1 VRLAELLADT
11 PVVQAG
17 CGGGITLHELAAA
30 VSDAGGLGT
39 IGGVSAGS
47 IAHELRAARALTN
60 RPLAVNILLPFA
72 RRSWFEAAAEAD
84 VVVTHWGRPRRRA
97 PGLWIHTCS
106 SADEARAARAA
117 GADGVIAQ
125 GVESGGHVRRTDPAL
140 VLLERIR
147 AAVPA
152 DYPVLL
158 AGGIAERADVQRALD
173 AGAAAAIA
181 GTRFVMSDE
190 CRAHPG
196 YKQRLVEASETIL
209 TELFGAGWAASHRVI
224 PNAATDHWLR
234 DDDRGPALNRALNKV
249 VSLGARYMPASLP
262 GKLAAAQKPDSRL
275 LGPLMPSVDRPEN
288 LLDAGALYAGET
300 VARISDIRPAGELVR
315 ALTP

>member
-1 VRLAELLADT
+1 MSLAALLAET

-39 IGGVSAGS
+39 IGGMGAGP
-47 IAHELRAARALTN
+47 IAHELRAARALTD
-60 RPLAVNILLPFA
+60 RPIAVNILLPFA
-72 RRSWFEAAAEAD
+72 RRNWFEAAAEAD
-84 VVVTHWGRPRRRA
+84 VVVTHWGKPRRRA

-106 SADEARAARAA
+106 SADEARAALAA

-125 GVESGGHVRRTDPAL
+125 GVESGGHVRRTEPAL
-140 VLLERIR
+140 VLLEQIR

-152 DYPVLL
+152 GYPVLL
-158 AGGIAERADVQRALD
+158 AGGIAERADVQHALD

-190 CRAHPG
+190 SRAHPE
-196 YKQRLVEASETIL
+196 YKRRLIEASETIL
-209 TELFGAGWAASHRVI
+209 TELFSAGWAASHRVI

-234 DDDRGPALNRALNKV
+234 DDPRGPALNRALNRLFSV
-249 VSLGARYMPASLP
+249 GARYMPPSMS
-262 GKLAAAQKPDSRL
+262 GRLAAAQKPDSRV
-275 LGPLMPSVDRPEN
+275 LGPLMPSVDRPDN

-300 VARISDIRPAGELVR
+300 VARISDIRPARELVA

>member
-1 VRLAELLADT
+1 VTLAALLADT

-17 CGGGITLHELAAA
+17 LGGGLAGHELAAA

-39 IGGVSAGS
+39 IGAIGPRAIS
-47 IAHELRAARALTN
+47 HELRRARALTD
-60 RPLAVNILLPFA
+60 RPIAVNILLPFA

-84 VVVTHWGRPRRRA
+84 VVVTHWGRPRRRG

-117 GADGVIAQ
+117 GAEGVIAQ
-125 GVESGGHVRRTDPAL
+125 GVESGGHVRRTDPGF

-147 AAVPA
+147 AAVPP

-158 AGGIAERADVQRALD
+158 AGGIADRADVQRALD
-173 AGAAAAIA
+173 AGATAAIA

-190 CRAHPG
+190 SRAHPE
-196 YKQRLVEASETIL
+196 YKRRLIQANKTIF

-224 PNAATDHWLR
+224 PNAATEHWLR
-234 DDDRGPALNRALNKV
+234 DDPRGPALNRALNSLM
-249 VSLGARYMPASLP
+249 SLGARYMPAGIP
-262 GKLAAAQKPDSRL
+262 AKLAARQRPDSRL
-275 LGPLMPSVDRPEN
+275 LGPLMPTVDRPDN

-300 VARISDIRPAGELVR
+300 VARISDIRPAGELVV